1 MISKLKTIFL
11 FILLSTISFGNE
23 TDLDAINNLIDNYSK
38 TEDEGK
44 LLEQAKMM
52 SKDRIWIG
60 NNGAGRITDQNLNMN
75 MQQAQVDALM
85 KSVSGIKWFTD
96 TRDRL
101 IKFYGDGKVAVA
113 SFYWYR
119 TFVLPSNT
127 NSEKRNLMKKQPD
140 PVVISLVLEKKKGVW
155 KIVHTH
161 TSSLVNKDSNQIINY
176 STSSPTFVGFFV
188 CGIMGRF
195 GYD

>member
-1 MISKLKTIFL
+1 MISNLKTILL
-11 FILLSTISFGNE
+11 FIILSSISFGNE
-23 TDLDAINNLIDNYSK
+23 TDLDAINKLIDNYSK

-52 SKDRIWIG
+52 SKDRVWMG
-60 NNGAGRITDQNLNMN
+60 NNGAGRITDQSLNMI
-75 MQQAQVDALM
+75 MQQSQVDAVM
-85 KSVSGIKWFTD
+85 KSISGIKWCTD

-101 IKFYGDGKVAVA
+101 IKFYGGGKVAVA

-127 NSEKRNLMKKQPD
+127 NSEKRNMMNKQPD
-140 PVVISLVLEKKKGVW
+140 PVAISLVLEKKKGDW

-161 TSSLVNKDSNQIINY
+161 TSLLVNKDAN
-176 STSSPTFVGFFV
+176 
-188 CGIMGRF
+188 
-195 GYD
+195 

>member
-1 MISKLKTIFL
+1 MISNLKTILL
-11 FILLSTISFGNE
+11 FIILSTISFGNE
-23 TDLDAINNLIDNYSK
+23 TDLDAINKLIDNYSK

-52 SKDRIWIG
+52 SNDRIWIG
-60 NNGAGRITDQNLNMN
+60 NNGAGRITDQKLNMN

-85 KSVSGIKWFTD
+85 KSVCGIKWFTD

-101 IKFYGDGKVAVA
+101 INFYGDGKVAVA

-119 TFVLPSNT
+119 TFVLPYNT

-140 PVVISLVLEKKKGVW
+140 PVAISLVLEKTNGVW

-161 TSSLVNKDSNQIINY
+161 TSLLVNKDSN
-176 STSSPTFVGFFV
+176 
-188 CGIMGRF
+188 
-195 GYD
+195 

>member
-1 MISKLKTIFL
+1 MISKLKTIFI

-161 TSSLVNKDSNQIINY
+161 TSLLVNKDSN
-176 STSSPTFVGFFV
+176 
-188 CGIMGRF
+188 
-195 GYD
+195 

>member
-1 MISKLKTIFL
+1 MISNLKTILL
-11 FILLSTISFGNE
+11 FIILSTISFGNE
-23 TDLDAINNLIDNYSK
+23 TDLDAINKLIDNYSK

-52 SKDRIWIG
+52 SKDRVWIG
-60 NNGAGRITDQNLNMN
+60 NNGAGRITDQSLNMI
-75 MQQAQVDALM
+75 MQQSQVDAVM
-85 KSVSGIKWFTD
+85 KSISGIKWFTD

-119 TFVLPSNT
+119 TFVLPLNT
-127 NSEKRNLMKKQPD
+127 NSEKRNMMKKQPD
-140 PVVISLVLEKKKGVW
+140 PVAISLVLEKKKGDW

-161 TSSLVNKDSNQIINY
+161 TSLLVNKDAN
-176 STSSPTFVGFFV
+176 
-188 CGIMGRF
+188 
-195 GYD
+195 

>member
-1 MISKLKTIFL
+1 MISKLKTIFI

-52 SKDRIWIG
+52 SNDRIWIG
-60 NNGAGRITDQNLNMN
+60 NNGAGRITDQKLNMN

-101 IKFYGDGKVAVA
+101 INFYGDGKVAVA
-113 SFYWYR
+113 SFYWHR

-127 NSEKRNLMKKQPD
+127 NSEKRNIMKKQPD
-140 PVVISLVLEKKKGVW
+140 PVAISLVLEKKNGAW

-161 TSSLVNKDSNQIINY
+161 TSSLVNKDSN
-176 STSSPTFVGFFV
+176 
-188 CGIMGRF
+188 
-195 GYD
+195 